1 MSTEPFKPKVLIVGA
16 GLGGLALAAIL
27 ERAGIPY
34 EIYEKART
42 MKPLGSAISVGPGV
56 MPMLKQLGILEQV
69 AAKGSCANNK
79 CYMVNENME
88 PMTIADFKTGMVERF
103 GWKSYILARP
113 SLQNI
118 LLDLIPPEKIHLN
131 KRVLS
136 HVETGEGIIIRTSD
150 NKTHQGHILVGAD
163 GAYSGV
169 RQSLY
174 EQLDKLGQL
183 PASDKKPMA
192 YSRIC
197 LVGQT
202 HPLDEKEYAHIN
214 DELCRYEFIMGV
226 KKEMYCATFTT
237 AEKTVCWMVVE
248 ILEKESTK
256 MDDSFRSSEWGPEAS
271 EAMCNEVRDFP
282 IRKDMT
288 MGFLIDRTPKDVIC
302 KVMLEE
308 KLFQTW
314 TSGRTVLIG
323 DACHKMSPSGALGG
337 QTAMNDALILANHLN
352 TLTSNNIEDIE
363 RVLKAYK
370 EEQFPHAKSAVKISA
385 GMANLLKH
393 DFTGSLVRM
402 MMNNLPHFIWIMI
415 RAKSSGYRPQISFL
429 PLVEDKGT
437 YRPTYQPSLE
447 TTRPKNT
454 TVAL

>member
-1 MSTEPFKPKVLIVGA
+1 MSTEPFKPKVLIIGA
-16 GLGGLALAAIL
+16 GLGGLTLGAIL

-34 EIYEKART
+34 EIFEKARVL
-42 MKPLGSAISVGPGV
+42 KPVGSAISIGPRV
-56 MPMLKQLGILEQV
+56 MPMFKQLGILDQI
-69 AAKGSCANNK
+69 AAIGALGDKA
-79 CYMVNENME
+79 YMVNENME
-88 PMTIADFKTGMVERF
+88 PMGIADYRTGMEERF
-103 GWKSYILARP
+103 GWPSYILARP
-113 SLQNI
+113 ALHSI
-118 LLDLIPPEKIHLN
+118 LMSLIPEEKIHLN

-183 PASDKKPMA
+183 PASDKKPMT
-192 YSRIC
+192 YSSVC

-202 HPLDEKEYAHIN
+202 QPMDEKEYAHIN
-214 DELCRYEFIMGV
+214 DELCRYEVIMGV
-226 KKEMYCATFTT
+226 KKEMCCATFTT

-248 ILEKESTK
+248 MLEKESTK

-323 DACHKMSPSGALGG
+323 DACHKMSPSGGLGG
-337 QTAMNDALILANHLN
+337 QSAMNDALILANYLN
-352 TLTSNNIEDIE
+352 TLTNNNVEEVE

-370 EEQFPHAKSAVKISA
+370 EEQFPHGKAAVKTSA
-385 GMANLLKH
+385 GMTNFIKH
-393 DFTGSLVRM
+393 DFMGFIARKII
-402 MMNNLPHFIWIMI
+402 NNIPKSIWFMI
-415 RAKSSGYRPQISFL
+415 RAKACAYRPQISFL

-437 YRPTYQPSLE
+437 YKPTHQPSLE
-447 TTRPKNT
+447 ATRPKNMVA
-454 TVAL
+454 TV